1 MESAEQRRMHNLL
14 TPETA
19 DHNINDNDNDNDALN
34 HYLSLSLSLSM
45 GAPGDPMNRL
55 TVLWG
60 ASPLTLPCDAAQD
73 HQEQGG
79 GRKSHARQNKINELR
94 LNEKQNK

>member
-34 HYLSLSLSLSM
+34 HYLSLSLSLSK
-45 GAPGDPMNRL
+45 GLLVIP
-55 TVLWG
+55 
-60 ASPLTLPCDAAQD
+60 
-73 HQEQGG
+73 
-79 GRKSHARQNKINELR
+79 
-94 LNEKQNK
+94 